1 MGFTPVEGVVMGT
14 RCGNIDAG
22 VVTYLQEKEHLDV
35 NGITAFLNKKSGFLG
50 VSGVSS
56 DCRDIVAARD
66 GGNYRAGL
74 SLNMFYHSVRK
85 YIGAYSAVMGGL
97 DAIVFTGG
105 IGENDAEARQQICST
120 LGYLGVEFDAAAND
134 GVRGED
140 KLLTMPSSKVKVL
153 TLTTNEELVIARD
166 TMSLVRK

>member
-1 MGFTPVEGVVMGT
+1 M
-14 RCGNIDAG
+14 
-22 VVTYLQEKEHLDV
+22 
-35 NGITAFLNKKSGFLG
+35 
-50 VSGVSS
+50 
-56 DCRDIVAARD
+56 
-66 GGNYRAGL
+66 
-74 SLNMFYHSVRK
+74 RK